1 MMQEI
6 SHIERCVPAAV
17 RRLLELP
24 PSGQAGEAV
33 ALCALHHCLSVC
45 DAADGLPDRRALALR
60 GRETFSALRRRALRC
75 EDALEVSRL
84 LSDMYALAGG
94 LFVGGRAPLLDACGE
109 VLSRLLGLAWET
121 AARTDGGLRAALC
134 GNLADALSA
143 TPTDASGLRPFLDA
157 TLDGWVASLS
167 PGGGWPG
174 LPAGA
179 ALERVIVLNRRSFL
193 LLDRRADAPVAL
205 AYARCRRAALSRLA
219 ESPLPP
225 LPLAS
230 RLYTASR
237 LGHAYPLDPAA
248 STACLAVF
256 KQVLE
261 RAETGTPEWTLAAG
275 YVADGW
281 CEEELERAEKEWE
294 EAGMPA

>member
-1 MMQEI
+1 MSMMQEI

-45 DAADGLPDRRALALR
+45 NAADGLPDRRALVLR

-94 LFVGGRAPLLDACGE
+94 LFAGGRAPLLDACGE

-134 GNLADALSA
+134 GNLTDALSA
-143 TPTDASGLRPFLDA
+143 TPTERTAGFVPPCAA
-157 TLDGWVASLS
+157 T
-167 PGGGWPG
+167 
-174 LPAGA
+174 
-179 ALERVIVLNRRSFL
+179 
-193 LLDRRADAPVAL
+193 
-205 AYARCRRAALSRLA
+205 
-219 ESPLPP
+219 
-225 LPLAS
+225 
-230 RLYTASR
+230 
-237 LGHAYPLDPAA
+237 
-248 STACLAVF
+248 
-256 KQVLE
+256 
-261 RAETGTPEWTLAAG
+261 
-275 YVADGW
+275 
-281 CEEELERAEKEWE
+281 
-294 EAGMPA
+294 

>member
-1 MMQEI
+1 M
-6 SHIERCVPAAV
+6 
-17 RRLLELP
+17 
-24 PSGQAGEAV
+24 
-33 ALCALHHCLSVC
+33 C

-60 GRETFSALRRRALRC
+60 GREAFSALRRRALRC

-94 LFVGGRAPLLDACGE
+94 LFAGGRAPLLDACGE

-134 GNLADALSA
+134 GNLTDALSA

-157 TLDGWVASLS
+157 TLDGWVASQS

-174 LPAGA
+174 LAAGA

-275 YVADGW
+275 YVAEGW

>member
-84 LSDMYALAGG
+84 LSGMYALAGG
-94 LFVGGRAPLLDACGE
+94 LFAGGRAPLLDACGE

-134 GNLADALSA
+134 GNLTDALSA

-157 TLDGWVASLS
+157 TPD
-167 PGGGWPG
+167 GWPG

-275 YVADGW
+275 YVAEGW
-281 CEEELERAEKEWE
+281 CEEELERVEKEWE

>member
-6 SHIERCVPAAV
+6 SHIERCVPVAV

-45 DAADGLPDRRALALR
+45 NAADGLPDRRALALR

-134 GNLADALSA
+134 GNLTDALAA

-157 TLDGWVASLS
+157 MLDGWVTSQS

-193 LLDRRADAPVAL
+193 LL
-205 AYARCRRAALSRLA
+205 AALSRLA

-281 CEEELERAEKEWE
+281 CEEELEQAEAEWE